1 MNAKAGNLLQ
11 QSGYERFLFFFF
23 QPPFLSLTLHFFS
36 SDSFKCYVQLRT
48 EHELSFFNQ
57 FTLIGADAE

>member
-1 MNAKAGNLLQ
+1 MQRLAIHYNNQDMNA
-11 QSGYERFLFFFF
+11 FFFFFF